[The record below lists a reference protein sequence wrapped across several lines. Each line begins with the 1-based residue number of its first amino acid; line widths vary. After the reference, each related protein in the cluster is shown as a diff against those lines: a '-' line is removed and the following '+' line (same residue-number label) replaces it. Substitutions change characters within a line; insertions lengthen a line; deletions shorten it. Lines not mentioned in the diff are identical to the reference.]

1 MVAAACFPTAQW
13 RAPARRRDEG
23 AHGRFNFTDDII
35 TKGNGPRAGRRPISN
50 RGASKLGSE
59 AAVCKLIMAVSKPAA
74 IHNVA
79 IVNLFNVL
87 ELPVLTSFCRNSRKC
102 GRTLHVHLFFGD
114 ERESENFAFS
124 IDRHGANIPAIRPQ
138 TEWFFLEA
146 INTLKIPDAGDSDD
160 FQHVVEHLKADGYY
174 LLQDEPVDLG
184 LFVPPPQSPV

>member
-1 MVAAACFPTAQW
+1 MFIYFLA
-13 RAPARRRDEG
+13 
-23 AHGRFNFTDDII
+23 
-35 TKGNGPRAGRRPISN
+35 
-50 RGASKLGSE
+50 
-59 AAVCKLIMAVSKPAA
+59 
-74 IHNVA
+74 
-79 IVNLFNVL
+79 
-87 ELPVLTSFCRNSRKC
+87 TSA
-102 GRTLHVHLFFGD
+102 
-114 ERESENFAFS
+114 SENFAFS